1 MNDKIKELAEQSYEA
16 ATITTIDPFTQEV
29 VVDYIDGTKLI
40 FNKEKFAEL
49 LEKEFEAKYF
59 SAGYIQGR
67 SDGTIET
74 VQECINI
81 CNQAILQNQDTLSNL
96 ITYDLAEKMIIHGAI
111 NQAQKLGKGIKQHF
125 GFEE

>member
-1 MNDKIKELAEQSYEA
+1 MNERIRQLAEQSYEA

-29 VVDYIDGTKLI
+29 VVDYIDGTKPI
-40 FNKEKFAEL
+40 FNIEKFAEL

-74 VQECINI
+74 VRDCVAQIKEVKELSLPYNADRE
-81 CNQAILQNQDTLSNL
+81 QAYEFG
-96 ITYDLAEKMIIHGAI
+96 YDDGMTVAI
-111 NQAQKLGKGIKQHF
+111 NTIEERF
-125 GFEE
+125 GVLE

>member
-1 MNDKIKELAEQSYEA
+1 MNEKIKQLALEA
-16 ATITTIDPFTQEV
+16 GIGFTLWDDSGREMIDNYTPEE
-29 VVDYIDGTKLI
+29 DLA
-40 FNKEKFAEL
+40 KFAEL
-49 LEKEFEAKYF
+49 LEKEFEAKHF
-59 SAGYIQGR
+59 SAGYIAGR

-111 NQAQKLGKGIKQHF
+111 NQAQKLGKGIKEHF
-125 GFEE
+125 GVEE